1 MAFAILLFSK
11 KIKNVTLVI
20 HQKIRT
26 VVLLVLPKTNV
37 PLAILDISSM
47 DQMFVKKILNIAK
60 KTINQENV
68 KNA

>member
-1 MAFAILLFSK
+1 MAFAILHFSK

-60 KTINQENV
+60 KTIDQENV